1 MERIITGLFKRAYI
15 PSASE
20 LNSRLCE
27 GLSEICVE
35 FVTVTILF
43 YLTTT
48 TTTTAAAAA
57 AAAVLSRLVHCNDWP
72 HQKPLPVSYISILL
86 SAHAVRGSML
96 IFMVGIHGV
105 KR

>member
-1 MERIITGLFKRAYI
+1 MERIITGFFKRAYI

-35 FVTVTILF
+35 FVTVTSLF
-43 YLTTT
+43 YLTS
-48 TTTTAAAAA
+48 AAAAA
-57 AAAVLSRLVHCNDWP
+57 AAATAAAVLSRLVHCNDWP

-96 IFMVGIHGV
+96 IFTVGIHGV

>member
-48 TTTTAAAAA
+48 TAAAAAA

-86 SAHAVRGSML
+86 SARCARQHVNIYGWNPWRKE
-96 IFMVGIHGV
+96 IT
-105 KR
+105 

>member
-1 MERIITGLFKRAYI
+1 MERIITGLFKRAYT

-35 FVTVTILF
+35 FVAVTILF

-48 TTTTAAAAA
+48 TTAA

-72 HQKPLPVSYISILL
+72 HQKPLSVSYISILL